1 MFSAIVLQVFMTEVE
16 VYATTA
22 DFSLNLTKMPSVQL
36 EAKEGRVPSITVDK
50 ATKYQEV
57 DGFGA
62 SITDGA
68 AWLLSEKLT
77 DQQLQETMEQL
88 FDREKGIALSF
99 LRQPI
104 GGTDLSTKFFSY
116 DDLCNQTDIACTTP
130 RGVEDKELKRFSIS
144 HDRQYIIPMVKKALA
159 LNPDMKV
166 MMSPWSPPGWM
177 KSSGNMIGW
186 DHVNNNESVLLPE
199 YYDAHANYIRK
210 AIQAY
215 EAEGI
220 SVYAMTIQNEPMFA
234 PNNYGGML
242 MVAENQAL
250 YIKKFLAPTFQKAN
264 LKTKIMLYD
273 HNWDLPSYPE
283 SILNDNE
290 AFDLVVGTAWHHY
303 AGYPKVMSEV
313 KAKYPQKDHWIT
325 EASSWKNANSEATLE
340 MVAIELIDVMRN
352 HARSYI
358 KWGLAID
365 QNGQPHTGGCPDCIG
380 IVTVNGSVPENIVV
394 QKTFDYYALGQA
406 SKFIYKNAVRIDSN
420 EDGPVHNVAFLNTDG
435 SVVLYTY
442 NQDKVDQKIVVK
454 VGAKSFE
461 ATVKAE
467 AITTFV
473 WKSDKMSTGA
483 LVGIICG
490 SVAGV
495 AAVIIFVV
503 CCIKFKW
510 CQKKHSEERT
520 QFIDNEINK

>member
-220 SVYAMTIQNEPMFA
+220 SVYAMTIQNEPKYV
-234 PNNYGGML
+234 PPTYCGMS
-242 MVAENQAL
+242 MESVDQAL
-250 YIKKFLAPTFQKAN
+250 YIKKFLAPVFKKAN
-264 LKTKIMLYD
+264 ISTKIMIND
-273 HNWDLPSYPE
+273 FNWDWTDYTEDIYKDAEVSKLIIGS
-283 SILNDNE
+283 S
-290 AFDLVVGTAWHHY
+290 WHHY
-303 AGYPKVMSEV
+303 GGEPTSMSML
-313 KAKYPQKDHWIT
+313 KQKYPQMDNWVT
-325 EASSWKNANSEATLE
+325 EASSQLNTKANSMKATA
-340 MVAIELIDVMRN
+340 VELIDVMRN
-352 HARSYI
+352 YGRSYI
-358 KWGLAID
+358 KWGLAMD
-365 QNGQPHTGGCPDCIG
+365 QNYQPHTGGCSDCIG
-380 IVTVNGSVPENIVV
+380 IVTVNGSDYQNIVV